1 MFQVANTT
9 GARWV
14 YKELY
19 RAVFF
24 TLRSNPGLAED
35 LFRFRT
41 DLFIQERG
49 WSLPTQKG
57 VERDQ
62 FDNDNATYC
71 ALIHGTEIVGC
82 FRAIRCDFPY
92 LANTVF
98 PHLATIKSYPDSPDA
113 IEISRLGVCHSHH
126 AASTLLYSLMVRFA
140 LNRNFRR
147 LVAIAELSHER
158 LLNKIGL
165 STVRYGKINIVG
177 YKDDGTWILA
187 VAGEIPLPR
196 EQSSRLRRFLQLTQQ
211 MDIID
216 ETHVLGCERLSA

>member
-1 MFQVANTT
+1 MSE
-9 GARWV
+9 
-14 YKELY
+14 ELY

-24 TLRSNPGLAED
+24 TLRSNPDLAEE

-41 DLFIQERG
+41 HLFIQELG
-49 WSLPTQKG
+49 WSLPTEKG

-62 FDNDNATYC
+62 FDTDNATYC
-71 ALIHGTEIVGC
+71 ALIHGADVIGG
-82 FRAIRCDFPY
+82 FRAIRCDHPY

-98 PHLATIKSYPDSPDA
+98 PHLATAKSYPCSADA
-113 IEISRLGVCHSHH
+113 IEISRLGVCSGHQ
-126 AASTLLYSLMVRFA
+126 AASAQLYSLMVRFA
-140 LNRNFRR
+140 LNRGVKR

-165 STVRYGKINIVG
+165 ATVRYGKINIVG

-187 VAGEIPLPR
+187 VAGEIPLPH

-216 ETHVLGCERLSA
+216 ETHVLGRERLSA

>member
-1 MFQVANTT
+1 MSQ
-9 GARWV
+9 
-14 YKELY
+14 ELY

-24 TLRSNPGLAED
+24 TLRSNPDLAD
-35 LFRFRT
+35 DVFRFRT
-41 DLFIQERG
+41 RLFNQELG
-49 WSLPTQKG
+49 WALPTQKG

-62 FDNDNATYC
+62 FDTDNATYC

-98 PHLATIKSYPDSPDA
+98 PHLATVKSYPSSADA
-113 IEISRLGVCHSHH
+113 IEISRLGVCHGHQ
-126 AASTLLYSLMVRFA
+126 AASALLYSLMVRFA
-140 LNRNFRR
+140 FNRNTKR

-165 STVRYGKINIVG
+165 TTVRYGKVNIVG

-187 VAGEIPLPR
+187 VAGEIPLPH
-196 EQSSRLRRFLQLTQQ
+196 EQSSRIRRFLQLTQQ
-211 MDIID
+211 VDIID